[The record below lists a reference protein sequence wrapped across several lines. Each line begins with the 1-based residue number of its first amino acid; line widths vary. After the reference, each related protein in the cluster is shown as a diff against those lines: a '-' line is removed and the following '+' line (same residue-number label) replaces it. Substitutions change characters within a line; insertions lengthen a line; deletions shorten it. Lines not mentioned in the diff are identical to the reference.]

1 MKVNAR
7 SHRGRE
13 PEPNGSEPATV
24 IGAVAHSQ
32 IEEA

>member
-1 MKVNAR
+1 MKINER
-7 SHRGRE
+7 GHRGRE
-13 PEPNGSEPATV
+13 PEPNGSEPETV